1 MLHAF
6 LAAAANALLVVAFR
20 AQEEEEID
28 DGLSGFTGWTA
39 DVIVELGEFG
49 VGLFVFIETVFPPI
63 PSEIILSLSGYLA
76 ERGRMN
82 VFLVVVAATIGS
94 VAGAWFLYALGA
106 WFGEPRAKS
115 WLVRLPL
122 VEMSDL
128 DKASHWFERHGEPV
142 VFFGRFIPIVRSLVS
157 LPAGAQRMHLVPF
170 TVLTAIGSGIW
181 NAALIGA
188 GYALGTQYE
197 KVEEYT
203 QYIDYLVFAFAL
215 GAVAWFAIP
224 RLWRRRKARSGAGAP
239 PA

>member
-1 MLHAF
+1 MGSLLRLTAF
-6 LAAAANALLVVAFR
+6 LAAAANALLFVAFR
-20 AQEEEEID
+20 AQEDEEID

-122 VEMSDL
+122 VEMSDAMRAEHL
-128 DKASHWFERHGEPV
+128 ELKRFLREHLYRHYRVQRMTRKARTV
-142 VFFGRFIPIVRSLVS
+142 VQELFRVFMDDLLLMPDEHRAS
-157 LPAGAQRMHLVPF
+157 AQRME
-170 TVLTAIGSGIW
+170 SE
-181 NAALIGA
+181 A
-188 GYALGTQYE
+188 GQPGRAR
-197 KVEEYT
+197 
-203 QYIDYLVFAFAL
+203 
-215 GAVAWFAIP
+215 AVADYVAGMTDRFAITEHD
-224 RLWRRRKARSGAGAP
+224 RLFVPAHRS
-239 PA
+239 